1 MILEKAWRLL
11 FKLQMFKVWID
22 QDADVL
28 DKDVVEE
35 HDDDVDGGNDER
47 SSFEHGPPTTTD

>member
-1 MILEKAWRLL
+1 
-11 FKLQMFKVWID
+11 MFKVGIRMLILD
-22 QDADVL
+22 GL

-35 HDDDVDGGNDER
+35 HNDVDGGNDER